1 MRSTVV
7 NENLDVQNL
16 LLLYMADELSAARR
30 REVEEML
37 DRQPPLRD
45 ELQQLQS
52 TQRTLDL
59 GLVKLD
65 AAWAPFNAEAIARR
79 VGRSIRQELARPR
92 MKLTGQGTA
101 SQRRAWPWVLPS
113 AAAASI
119 LVAAAVWIDRHVGVS
134 NQPTPV
140 VVDNHRFN
148 SEPVTQ
154 PNAPVQLD
162 DNLAL
167 WLDSSES
174 DLANSRRVEEDIR
187 TVADN
192 QDPVSQYMLSS
203 TVTRG

>member
-1 MRSTVV
+1 MRPNVV
-7 NENLDVQNL
+7 NQNLDPQNL
-16 LLLYMADELSAARR
+16 LLLYAADELSPAERR
-30 REVEEML
+30 QVEQRLEE
-37 DRQPPLRD
+37 QPSLRD
-45 ELQQLQS
+45 ELHQMQAMQQAIG
-52 TQRTLDL
+52 L
-59 GLVKLD
+59 GMARLD
-65 AAWAPFNAEAIARR
+65 AGSSPSNAETIVRR

-92 MKLTGQGTA
+92 MKLTGHGV
-101 SQRRAWPWVLPS
+101 SPQRRVWPWVLPT

-119 LVAAAVWIDRHVGVS
+119 LVAAAVWIDRHVGLS
-134 NQPTPV
+134 NQPRPV
-140 VVDNHRFN
+140 IVDKRFT

-154 PNAPVQLD
+154 PDEPVQPD
-162 DNLAL
+162 ENLAL